1 MSLRRDVNVAGVRV
15 EPRHAPELI
24 TRLRRAG
31 YPSVAAKVERA
42 LSARTVHVDFNATER
57 EAIVRSVADR
67 PPQFS
72 ELYAV
77 LFRELKRRRRKAL
90 GQ

>member
-1 MSLRRDVNVAGVRV
+1 MSLRRDVNVAGVRLQA
-15 EPRHAPELI
+15 RHAPELI

-42 LSARTVHVDFNATER
+42 LSTRTVHVDFNAAER
-57 EAIVRSVADR
+57 EAIVRAVSNR

-77 LFRELKRRRRKAL
+77 LFRELKRRRAESL
-90 GQ
+90 